1 MSDSAVS
8 LSSLSISDRDVFP
21 DGLKDVEPLDLEILF
36 NPKSVALIGASKDIK
51 KSGGD
56 FLKRMLERGYRGA
69 IYPINLRETEILG
82 VKTYP
87 NVKSV
92 PGEIDLAIF
101 CIPAALVTKTMEEC
115 IDKGIKFVVVHTS
128 GFNEVGNPVLEAEL
142 VKLARMGGV
151 RFVGPNCMGVFSN
164 EARLSCMDAVPESDV
179 ENEDVAFIGQS
190 GTLCDSYISHGQ
202 ERGLKINKAVSLGN
216 EADLKFT
223 DYLSYFAADPQI
235 RIISAYVEGVRE
247 GKKLLELVQKIN
259 WKKPVLI
266 WKAGRTS
273 AGTRATLSHTG
284 SIAGSHQINE
294 AAFRQA
300 GIITAN
306 SLESLVDLTAGLYTP
321 ILPKGRRVGIL
332 VDTGGGAVAAADA
345 CESAGLEIVRLST
358 KVQEELRKGFQGKL
372 PPFAGLTNPVD
383 LVSPKDEDRINL
395 YDFALELMAP
405 EVDSFMILSF
415 HELSDPNFM
424 ALLEKA
430 RERLKKPI
438 FMVPPIPIRKI
449 EYIKNYTRRGI
460 PSYYNVD
467 RAARAMWGLIE
478 YSLWLKC
485 R

>member
-1 MSDSAVS
+1 MSDSAIS
-8 LSSLSISDRDVFP
+8 LSSLSISGRDVSTNW
-21 DGLKDVEPLDLEILF
+21 LKDVKPLDLDLLF
-36 NPKSVALIGASKDIK
+36 NPRTVALIGASKDIK

-56 FLKRMLERGYRGA
+56 FLKRMLERGYKGT

-87 NVKSV
+87 NVQSV
-92 PGEIDLAIF
+92 PGQIDLAIF
-101 CIPAALVTKTMEEC
+101 CIPVALVIKTMEEC
-115 IDKGIKFVVVHTS
+115 IAKGIKFVVVHTS

-142 VKLARMGGV
+142 VHLARRGGV

-164 EARLSCMDAVPESDV
+164 EARLSCMDAVPESNV

-223 DYLSYFAADPQI
+223 DYLSYFAADPRI
-235 RIISAYVEGVRE
+235 KIISAYIEGVRE
-247 GKKLLELVQKIN
+247 GKKFLDLVQKIN
-259 WKKPVLI
+259 RRKPVLV

-306 SLESLVDLTAGLYTP
+306 SLESLVDLTAGLYAP
-321 ILPKGRRVGIL
+321 FLPKGRKVGIL

-345 CESAGLEIVRLST
+345 CESAGLEVARLST

-372 PPFAGLTNPVD
+372 PPFAGITNPVD

-395 YDFALELMAP
+395 YDFSLELMAP
-405 EVDSFMILSF
+405 EVDYFMILSF

-430 RERLKKPI
+430 RDRLKKPI

-449 EYIKNYTRRGI
+449 EQIKNYTRRGI
-460 PSYYNVD
+460 PSFYNVD
-467 RAARAMWGLIE
+467 RAALTIHRLID
-478 YSLWLKC
+478 YARWLES

>member
-1 MSDSAVS
+1 
-8 LSSLSISDRDVFP
+8 
-21 DGLKDVEPLDLEILF
+21 LDLDLLF
-36 NPKSVALIGASKDIK
+36 NPRTVALIGASKDIK

-56 FLKRMLERGYRGA
+56 FLKRMLERGYKGT

-87 NVKSV
+87 NVQSV
-92 PGEIDLAIF
+92 PGQIDLAIF
-101 CIPAALVTKTMEEC
+101 CIPVALVIKTMEEC
-115 IDKGIKFVVVHTS
+115 IAKGIKYVVVHTS

-142 VKLARMGGV
+142 VHLARTGG
-151 RFVGPNCMGVFSN
+151 SN
-164 EARLSCMDAVPESDV
+164 V

-223 DYLSYFAADPQI
+223 DYLSYFAADPRI
-235 RIISAYVEGVRE
+235 KIISAYIEGVRE
-247 GKKLLELVQKIN
+247 GKKFLDLVQKIN
-259 WKKPVLI
+259 RRKPVLV

-306 SLESLVDLTAGLYTP
+306 SLESLVDLTAGLYAP
-321 ILPKGRRVGIL
+321 FLPKGRKVGIL

-345 CESAGLEIVRLST
+345 CESAGLEVARLST

-372 PPFAGLTNPVD
+372 PPFAGITNPVD

-395 YDFALELMAP
+395 YDFSLELMAP
-405 EVDSFMILSF
+405 EVDYFMILSF

-430 RERLKKPI
+430 RDRLKKPI

-449 EYIKNYTRRGI
+449 EQIKNYTRRGI
-460 PSYYNVD
+460 PSFYNVD
-467 RAARAMWGLIE
+467 RAALTIHRLID
-478 YSLWLKC
+478 YARWLES